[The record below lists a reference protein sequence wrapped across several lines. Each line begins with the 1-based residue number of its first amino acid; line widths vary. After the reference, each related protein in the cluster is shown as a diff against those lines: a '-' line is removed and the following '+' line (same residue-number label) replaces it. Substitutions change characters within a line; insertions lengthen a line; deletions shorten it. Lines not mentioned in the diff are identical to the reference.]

1 MIRDAT
7 PADAA
12 AIAEI
17 YNEAVLNS
25 TAIWNDVVVDAENRV
40 QWIAAHHDAG
50 VPVLVLE
57 EQGEVTG
64 YATYGAFRSFDGYR
78 ETVEHSLYIRAD
90 KRGGGRGR
98 MLMEALI
105 AFAREDGRHIM
116 VAAVEAEHAAPILLP
131 ERLGSVPVGRMPEV
145 GQKFG
150 RWLDLALLQLKLDD
164 RSAP

>member
-25 TAIWNDVVVDAENRV
+25 TAIWNDVVVDADNRV
-40 QWIAAHHDAG
+40 RWIAAHHDAG

-116 VAAVEAEHAAPILLP
+116 VAAIEAENAASIHLH
-131 ERLGSVPVGRMPEV
+131 ERLGFVPVGRMPEV

-164 RSAP
+164 RTAP